1 MASIQPAKALLFA
14 AVIGL
19 GLSGGLAAA
28 AILPNGGSDLASQ
41 IWDNTVGRGMQNGP
55 GAKSSV
61 FATAASY
68 IGITQAQ
75 LRTELGTDKSLAD
88 VAIAHGKTRD
98 GLIQALLAAQQQ
110 EIATLVDRKGIGAR
124 PSPGP
129 GRPGIGPVPGFRT
142 GEDPL
147 AAAATYLGTTTADLQ
162 TKLRAG
168 QTLAS
173 IANAT
178 PGKSR
183 DGLVAALTTAST
195 TAIDKAF
202 ADKKLTQEQAD
213 KAKAGLSKHITE
225 FVDHVYTKVERK
237 PVAPKVEMFIG
248 DAVSVARDYL
258 GVPATDLGT
267 ALRSGK
273 SLGEIADS
281 IPGKNRQGL
290 INAMTAAAN
299 AKINKAA
306 AENKITAEQAA
317 TLNANVVAA
326 VTKLVDRKMTATTT
340 GKKPGR

>member
-1 MASIQPAKALLFA
+1 MFGRKALAIATASVF
-14 AVIGL
+14 GL
-19 GLSGGLAAA
+19 GLLSSAAVAALA
-28 AILPNGGSDLASQ
+28 PVSTGVLADQ
-41 IWDNTVGRGMQNGP
+41 G
-55 GAKSSV
+55 
-61 FATAASY
+61 TAASVDAKGPKPGAPDKFKA
-68 IGITQAQ
+68 ILDALVAKGVITQAQ
-75 LRTELGTDKSLAD
+75 ED
-88 VAIAHGKTRD
+88 AI
-98 GLIQALLAAQQQ
+98 LAALKDAAGQK
-110 EIATLVDRKGIGAR
+110 DRDDVLERILR
-124 PSPGP
+124 VLFEQS
-129 GRPGIGPVPGFRT
+129 
-142 GEDPL
+142 
-147 AAAATYLGTTTADLQ
+147 ATYLGIAPADLKA
-162 TKLRAG
+162 KLPGTSLGAI
-168 QTLAS
+168 A
-173 IANAT
+173 ANAT

-248 DAVSVARDYL
+248 DAVSVAGDYL

-299 AKINKAA
+299 AKINEAA

>member
-1 MASIQPAKALLFA
+1 MFGRKALAIATASVF
-14 AVIGL
+14 GL
-19 GLSGGLAAA
+19 GLLSSAAVAALA
-28 AILPNGGSDLASQ
+28 PVSTGVLADQ
-41 IWDNTVGRGMQNGP
+41 G
-55 GAKSSV
+55 
-61 FATAASY
+61 TAASVDAKGPKPGAPDKFKA
-68 IGITQAQ
+68 ILDALVAKGVITQAQ
-75 LRTELGTDKSLAD
+75 ED
-88 VAIAHGKTRD
+88 AI
-98 GLIQALLAAQQQ
+98 LAALKDAAGQK
-110 EIATLVDRKGIGAR
+110 DRDDVLERILR
-124 PSPGP
+124 VLFEQS
-129 GRPGIGPVPGFRT
+129 
-142 GEDPL
+142 
-147 AAAATYLGTTTADLQ
+147 ATYLGIAPADLKA
-162 TKLRAG
+162 KLPGTSLGAI
-168 QTLAS
+168 A
-173 IANAT
+173 ANAT

-237 PVAPKVEMFIG
+237 PVTPKVEMFIG
-248 DAVSVARDYL
+248 DAVSVAGDYL

-299 AKINKAA
+299 AKINEAA
-306 AENKITAEQAA
+306 AQNKITAEQAA

-326 VTKLVDRKMTATTT
+326 VTKLVGRKMTATTT

>member
-1 MASIQPAKALLFA
+1 MFGRKALAIATASVF
-14 AVIGL
+14 GL
-19 GLSGGLAAA
+19 GLLSSAAVAALA
-28 AILPNGGSDLASQ
+28 PVSTGVLADQ
-41 IWDNTVGRGMQNGP
+41 G
-55 GAKSSV
+55 
-61 FATAASY
+61 TAASVDAK
-68 IGITQAQ
+68 GPKPGAP
-75 LRTELGTDKSLAD
+75 DKFK
-88 VAIAHGKTRD
+88 AI
-98 GLIQALLAAQQQ
+98 L
-110 EIATLVDRKGIGAR
+110 
-124 PSPGP
+124 
-129 GRPGIGPVPGFRT
+129 
-142 GEDPL
+142 
-147 AAAATYLGTTTADLQ
+147 
-162 TKLRAG
+162 
-168 QTLAS
+168 
-173 IANAT
+173 
-178 PGKSR
+178 
-183 DGLVAALTTAST
+183 AALTTAST

-299 AKINKAA
+299 AKINEAA

>member
-1 MASIQPAKALLFA
+1 MFGRKALAIATASVF
-14 AVIGL
+14 GL
-19 GLSGGLAAA
+19 GLLSSAAVAALA
-28 AILPNGGSDLASQ
+28 PVSTGVLADQ
-41 IWDNTVGRGMQNGP
+41 G
-55 GAKSSV
+55 
-61 FATAASY
+61 TAASVDAKGPKPGAPDKFKA
-68 IGITQAQ
+68 ILDALVAKGVITQAQ
-75 LRTELGTDKSLAD
+75 ED
-88 VAIAHGKTRD
+88 AI
-98 GLIQALLAAQQQ
+98 LAALKDAADQK
-110 EIATLVDRKGIGAR
+110 DRDDVL
-124 PSPGP
+124 
-129 GRPGIGPVPGFRT
+129 GRILHGLF
-142 GEDPL
+142 EQS
-147 AAAATYLGTTTADLQ
+147 ATYLGIAPADLKA
-162 TKLRAG
+162 KLPGTSLGAI
-168 QTLAS
+168 A
-173 IANAT
+173 ANAT

-299 AKINKAA
+299 AKINEAA

>member
-1 MASIQPAKALLFA
+1 MFGRKALAIATASVF
-14 AVIGL
+14 GL
-19 GLSGGLAAA
+19 GLLSSAAVAALA
-28 AILPNGGSDLASQ
+28 PVSTGVLADQ
-41 IWDNTVGRGMQNGP
+41 G
-55 GAKSSV
+55 
-61 FATAASY
+61 TAASVDAKGPKPGAPDKFKA
-68 IGITQAQ
+68 ILDALVAKGVITQAQ
-75 LRTELGTDKSLAD
+75 ED
-88 VAIAHGKTRD
+88 AI
-98 GLIQALLAAQQQ
+98 LAALKDAAGQK
-110 EIATLVDRKGIGAR
+110 DRDDVLERILRGLFEQ
-124 PSPGP
+124 S
-129 GRPGIGPVPGFRT
+129 
-142 GEDPL
+142 
-147 AAAATYLGTTTADLQ
+147 ATYLGIAPADLKA
-162 TKLRAG
+162 KLPGTSLGAI
-168 QTLAS
+168 A
-173 IANAT
+173 ANAT

-299 AKINKAA
+299 AKINEAA

>member
-1 MASIQPAKALLFA
+1 MFGRKALAIATASVF
-14 AVIGL
+14 GL
-19 GLSGGLAAA
+19 GLLSSAAVAALA
-28 AILPNGGSDLASQ
+28 PVSTGVLADQ
-41 IWDNTVGRGMQNGP
+41 G
-55 GAKSSV
+55 
-61 FATAASY
+61 TAASVDAKGPKPGAPDKFKA
-68 IGITQAQ
+68 ILDALVAKGVITQAQ
-75 LRTELGTDKSLAD
+75 ED
-88 VAIAHGKTRD
+88 AI
-98 GLIQALLAAQQQ
+98 LAALKDAADQK
-110 EIATLVDRKGIGAR
+110 DRDDVL
-124 PSPGP
+124 
-129 GRPGIGPVPGFRT
+129 GRILHGLF
-142 GEDPL
+142 EQS
-147 AAAATYLGTTTADLQ
+147 ATYLGIAPADLKA
-162 TKLRAG
+162 KLPGTSLGAI
-168 QTLAS
+168 A
-173 IANAT
+173 ANAT

-237 PVAPKVEMFIG
+237 PVTPKVEMFIG
-248 DAVSVARDYL
+248 DAVSVAGDYL

-299 AKINKAA
+299 AKINEAA

>member
-1 MASIQPAKALLFA
+1 MFGRKALAIATASVF
-14 AVIGL
+14 GL
-19 GLSGGLAAA
+19 GLLSSAAVAALA
-28 AILPNGGSDLASQ
+28 PVSTGVLADQ
-41 IWDNTVGRGMQNGP
+41 G
-55 GAKSSV
+55 
-61 FATAASY
+61 TAASVDAKGPKPGAPDKFKA
-68 IGITQAQ
+68 ILDALVAKGVITQAQ
-75 LRTELGTDKSLAD
+75 ED
-88 VAIAHGKTRD
+88 AI
-98 GLIQALLAAQQQ
+98 LAALKDAAGQK
-110 EIATLVDRKGIGAR
+110 DRDDVLERILR
-124 PSPGP
+124 VLFEQS
-129 GRPGIGPVPGFRT
+129 
-142 GEDPL
+142 
-147 AAAATYLGTTTADLQ
+147 ATYLGIAPADLKA
-162 TKLRAG
+162 KL
-168 QTLAS
+168 
-173 IANAT
+173 

-299 AKINKAA
+299 AKINEAA

-317 TLNANVVAA
+317 TLNA
-326 VTKLVDRKMTATTT
+326 LMR
-340 GKKPGR
+340 P

>member
-1 MASIQPAKALLFA
+1 MFGRKALAIATASVF
-14 AVIGL
+14 GL
-19 GLSGGLAAA
+19 GLLSSAAVAALA
-28 AILPNGGSDLASQ
+28 PVSTDVLADQ
-41 IWDNTVGRGMQNGP
+41 G
-55 GAKSSV
+55 
-61 FATAASY
+61 TAASVDAKGPKPGAPDKFKA
-68 IGITQAQ
+68 ILDALVAKGVITQAQ
-75 LRTELGTDKSLAD
+75 ED
-88 VAIAHGKTRD
+88 AI
-98 GLIQALLAAQQQ
+98 LAALKDAAGQK
-110 EIATLVDRKGIGAR
+110 DRDDVLERILR
-124 PSPGP
+124 VLFEQS
-129 GRPGIGPVPGFRT
+129 
-142 GEDPL
+142 
-147 AAAATYLGTTTADLQ
+147 ATYLGIAPADLKA
-162 TKLRAG
+162 KLPGTSLGAI
-168 QTLAS
+168 A
-173 IANAT
+173 ANAT

-299 AKINKAA
+299 AKINEAA